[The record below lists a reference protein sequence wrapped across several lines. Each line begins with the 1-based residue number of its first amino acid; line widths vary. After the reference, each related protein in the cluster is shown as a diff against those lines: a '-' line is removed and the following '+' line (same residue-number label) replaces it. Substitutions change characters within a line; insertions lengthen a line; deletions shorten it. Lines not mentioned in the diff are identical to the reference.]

1 MFSNMRLVGLTLLLG
16 GCVTIQTVTI
26 DEKTALELQ
35 LMGER
40 EVWDDQ
46 AALEM
51 SKRDTEQV
59 VAPEFHTLLNA
70 RHAQRFLHDE
80 WFNLM
85 GRACASFSEDQQ
97 LRIDCKEDQVALKLW
112 EREQALRLTIFEWL
126 YENRSYFAGLDR
138 GEARRV
144 FDALMDKKLANAYA
158 LFQESVSR

>member
-1 MFSNMRLVGLTLLLG
+1 MYSRTPFIGLALLLG

-70 RHAQRFLHDE
+70 RQAQRFLQDE
-80 WFNLM
+80 WFNLI
-85 GRACASFSEDQQ
+85 GRDCASFTDQ
-97 LRIDCKEDQVALKLW
+97 EALQIECGDDPIAAQLW
-112 EREQALRLTIFEWL
+112 EREQSLRSTIFDWL
-126 YENRSYFAGLDR
+126 YEHRSYFAGLDR
-138 GEARRV
+138 GEARSV
-144 FDALMDKKLANAYA
+144 FDNLMDKKLANAYA
-158 LFQESVSR
+158 LFRESVSR

>member
-1 MFSNMRLVGLTLLLG
+1 MYFNIRVIGLTLFLG

-51 SKRDTEQV
+51 SKRDVEEV
-59 VAPEFHTLLNA
+59 VAPKFHTILNA
-70 RHAQRFLHDE
+70 RDAQRFLHDE
-80 WFNLM
+80 WFSLIER
-85 GRACASFSEDQQ
+85 GCASFSEDEK
-97 LRIDCKEDQVALKLW
+97 LSIDCEDDPAAIALW
-112 EREQALRLTIFEWL
+112 DREQGLRLTIFDWL

-138 GEARRV
+138 GEARSV
-144 FDALMDKKLANAYA
+144 FDDIMDKKLVNAYT
-158 LFQESVSR
+158 FFRESVSR